1 MAFRLDGK
9 KALVTG
15 GASGIGRAIALRFA
29 EAGAAVLVADR
40 NLEPAEKVAQEIAKL
55 GQPAV
60 AHRVDVADESQ
71 VDAMVARAVEALG
84 GIDIAVAS
92 AGVSHARYGSSGLI
106 PQMLSDKSFAD
117 WRAVLSV
124 NLDGVFLTDRAAAK
138 AMIQAGKGGSIIN
151 IASILGLRVA
161 QQLPAYSA
169 SKAAVIQL
177 TRAMALELA
186 RYKIRVNALA
196 PGYVE
201 TPLNQDF
208 FAGEQGA
215 ALVKRIPQRRL
226 GQSRELSGPLLLLAS
241 EASTYMTGSVLVVDG
256 GHCVNSL

>member
-84 GIDIAVAS
+84 GLDIAVAS

-151 IASILGLRVA
+151 IASGA
-161 QQLPAYSA
+161 AKLPTPGIGEYSV
-169 SKAAVIQL
+169 SKAGVWML
-177 TRAMALELA
+177 TRVLALELSGFDI
-186 RYKIRVNALA
+186 KVNAIGPGFIDTPMTKGIEGGTQHLVEMLA
-196 PGYVE
+196 RV
-201 TPLNQDF
+201 PLRKM
-208 FAGEQGA
+208 GEPIDVA
-215 ALVKRIPQRRL
+215 NTALF
-226 GQSRELSGPLLLLAS
+226 LAS
-241 EASTYMTGSVLVVDG
+241 EEGRYYTGSILHPDG
-256 GHCVNSL
+256 GVVMQ